1 MLVYLDDILIFSDMI
16 EECARR
22 VRMVFERI
30 RETNFQL
37 NLGKYTFAARKVMYL
52 GHVMSASGASL
63 DE

>member
-16 EECARR
+16 KECARR

-30 RETNFQL
+30 REANFQL
-37 NLGKYTFAARKVMYL
+37 NLGKYTFTAREVAYL
-52 GHVMSASGASL
+52 GHVMSASGVSL